1 MRNPL
6 SLALGLVAA
15 ILMGTAPLGANA
27 QATGRAELHI
37 GIATFMSGAGAVQ
50 GIPAKAGAEL
60 WIEQVNAAG
69 GIGGARLVP
78 HFMDEGLGTEKL
90 LSEYRRL
97 IQEQGVKV
105 MFAAIS
111 SGTCNTVAP
120 VAEDLK
126 VLNVMWNCGTEK
138 LLEERRYKYVFRTVS
153 NAEME
158 MVSAA
163 IHLLRVR
170 PNVKTVTVVN
180 QDYSWGRDSW
190 EMFRRALLALKPDVK
205 IVAELFPRFGAPD
218 YSTEITRLQ
227 ALKPEVVVSTAWGG
241 DLDTLI
247 RQATQ
252 RGLHK
257 TSQWLLPIGEGSIE
271 RLGKSMPDGVMI
283 GMRGDAYFADPEF
296 SGDPRQKA
304 FVSAF
309 RAKTGSYPIFAVS
322 QLVAGL
328 QAWADAHAL
337 AQKTVKGQWP
347 STERVADAM
356 RGLQFRGLSR
366 PMRIREDGQALQGQ
380 LMGITRTVPEYPFP
394 IVDQLIYVPADLV
407 ATPVGRKSAEWIGTL
422 SPAIVRSDRIRSIPA
437 SR

>member
-1 MRNPL
+1 MAV
-6 SLALGLVAA
+6 LAIGAA
-15 ILMGTAPLGANA
+15 ATSAYAQTAKP
-27 QATGRAELHI
+27 AELHI

-50 GIPAKAGAEL
+50 GIPAKAGAEV
-60 WIEQVNAAG
+60 WIDQVNAAG
-69 GIGGARLVP
+69 GIDGAKLVP
-78 HFMDEGLGTEKL
+78 HFLDEGLGTEKL
-90 LSEYRRL
+90 LTEYRRL
-97 IQEQGVKV
+97 VQEQGVKV

-138 LLEERRYKYVFRTVS
+138 LLEDRQYKYVFRTVS

-170 PNVKTVTVVN
+170 PNVKTVAVVN

-190 EMFRRALLALKPDVK
+190 EMFRKALLALKPDVK
-205 IVAELFPRFGAPD
+205 IVAELFPKLGAPD

-247 RQATQ
+247 RQSTQ

-257 TSQWLLPIGEGSIE
+257 TSQWLLSIGEGSIE
-271 RLGKSMPDGVMI
+271 RLGKSMPEGVMV

-296 SGDPRQKA
+296 ASDPRHKA
-304 FVSAF
+304 FVRTF

-328 QAWADAHAL
+328 QAWADAHA
-337 AQKTVKGQWP
+337 AARKSGKGQWP
-347 STERVADAM
+347 STEQVAQAM
-356 RGLQFRGLSR
+356 RGLQFQGLSR
-366 PMRIREDGQALQGQ
+366 PIRIREDGQAMQGQ
-380 LMGITRTVPEYPFP
+380 LMGITRSVPDYPFP
-394 IVDQLIYVPADLV
+394 IVDQLIYVPAELV
-407 ATPVGRKSAEWIGTL
+407 ATPVGRKSSEWIGTL
-422 SPAIVRSDRIRSIPA
+422 DPAIVRSDRIRAITAP
-437 SR
+437 R